1 MRKAWMATAAMLAAL
16 TTSGC
21 VLVVSGDGDKDFNE
35 FKNSDGFR
43 VLDRDGS
50 YSRIGGDIDL
60 RGRVGGDL
68 SLISGDVTADALEV
82 GGDVSL
88 AAGDV
93 DFTGSVGGEA
103 SVAAGD
109 VDWSADVGDEL
120 SIAAGE
126 LNVAGHIVGEAS
138 LAAGEMTLAA
148 TFDDGLS
155 AAADEI
161 YMAGRVRGELTLVA
175 ANKIRNRRRD
185 EVSHGRIEL
194 SGEIVDGGE
203 VCTRTLRL
211 TSTANVSGTLRVWA
225 EETPSI
231 DAGADSGNLVF
242 EARDGCDCDDILD
255 R

>member
-1 MRKAWMATAAMLAAL
+1 MHKAWMATAAMLVAL

-21 VLVVSGDGDKDFNE
+21 VLVVSGDGDKNFHE
-35 FKNSDGFR
+35 FKNSDDFR

-50 YSRIGGDIDL
+50 YSRIGGDIEL
-60 RGRVGGDL
+60 TGRVGGDL
-68 SLISGDVTADALEV
+68 SLISGDVTADELDV

-93 DFTGSVGGEA
+93 EFRGSVGGEA

-109 VDWSADVGDEL
+109 VDWAADVGGEL

-126 LNVAGHIVGEAS
+126 LNLSGYIIGEAS
-138 LAAGEMTLAA
+138 LAAGEMTLDAV
-148 TFDDGLS
+148 FEDGLS

-161 YMAGRVRGELTLVA
+161 YLAGRVSGELTLVA
-175 ANKIRNRRRD
+175 ANKIRARRRN
-185 EVSHGRIEL
+185 ETSHGRIEL

-225 EETPSI
+225 EQAPVI
-231 DAGADSGNLVF
+231 DAGAQTGNLVF
-242 EARDGCDCDDILD
+242 EARDGRDCDEIID